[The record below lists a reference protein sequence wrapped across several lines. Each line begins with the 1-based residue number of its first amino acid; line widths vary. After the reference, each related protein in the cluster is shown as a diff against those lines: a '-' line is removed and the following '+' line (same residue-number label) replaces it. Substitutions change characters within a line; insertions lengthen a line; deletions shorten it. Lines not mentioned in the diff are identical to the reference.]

1 MQPNMND
8 RYRVFRRAWGL
19 YYCEDLHTGKQ
30 QSLKTR
36 DKREA
41 FRLVAAKNETDAAP
55 AFSHHLARV
64 YWQAGDPKAATRTW
78 QEVMEEIPKLK
89 QGSTQIRWLSAIK
102 NAAFNPLRKLVV
114 LQTRPEDFLSILEGC
129 NVSTNSYLRRIHCFA
144 LDMSWLPWPLLPRKR
159 WPVIR
164 FKDKRAITWQEHQ
177 KILGGENNPEWRA
190 YYELLWNLGGSQTDV
205 ARLTAQDIDWED
217 HSIAYSRV
225 KTGSQAVIRFDGAVE
240 QILKSRPAPGYL
252 FPMIALWKHSDRAK
266 AFIRRCKLVGVSGGR
281 MTRPQCGCKAARR
294 DESRRKPPAQPLS
307 TYGRQ
312 KENSYQL
319 KDWPRLAVLM
329 SWRHMF
335 FGSAR
340 GVLDEI

>member
-190 YYELLWNLGGSQTDV
+190 YYELLWNL
-205 ARLTAQDIDWED
+205 
-217 HSIAYSRV
+217 
-225 KTGSQAVIRFDGAVE
+225 
-240 QILKSRPAPGYL
+240 
-252 FPMIALWKHSDRAK
+252 
-266 AFIRRCKLVGVSGGR
+266 
-281 MTRPQCGCKAARR
+281 
-294 DESRRKPPAQPLS
+294 
-307 TYGRQ
+307 
-312 KENSYQL
+312 
-319 KDWPRLAVLM
+319 
-329 SWRHMF
+329 
-335 FGSAR
+335 
-340 GVLDEI
+340 